1 MMKMKLIA
9 KKMKAIQIITPEN
22 IQIVDRPLP
31 VAGKGEVLLK
41 INFVGFCGSDL
52 STFLGKNTMVEYP
65 RVPGHEIS
73 AVIKSIGEEV
83 PSNFKTGQA
92 VTVVP
97 YTNCG
102 QCSSCRK
109 GRFNA
114 CRYNQTLGVQ
124 RDGAMQEFIT
134 VPWQKLISDDQLSAK
149 ELAMVEPLTVG
160 FHAVDRGRV
169 TDIDTVMI
177 FGCGMIGSGAIIR
190 AALRGATV
198 IAVDVDDQKLDL
210 ARKIGATFVINSKTT
225 DLHEALLK
233 ITNGHGPDV
242 IIEAAG
248 NPITYQSALE
258 EAAFAARVVC
268 IGYAKNDVSFATK
281 LWVQKEIDILGSR
294 NATPSDFEAV
304 INYLKQ
310 GIFPLDEMI
319 TRIIEPEDAA
329 KAVALWTANPGQV
342 MKILVQ
348 F

>member
-1 MMKMKLIA
+1 MKS
-9 KKMKAIQIITPEN
+9 IQIITPGD
-22 IQIVDRPLP
+22 IQITERTVP
-31 VAGKGEVLLK
+31 VAGKSDVLLK
-41 INFVGFCGSDL
+41 INYVGFCGSDL
-52 STFLGKNTMVEYP
+52 STYLGKNPMVSYP

-73 AVIKSIGEEV
+73 ATIVSFGEEV
-83 PSNFKTGQA
+83 PANFHVGQA

-124 RDGAMQEFIT
+124 RDGAMQEYIA

-160 FHAVDRGRV
+160 FHAIDRGRV
-169 TDIDTVMI
+169 TDIDTVMV

-190 AALRGATV
+190 AKLRGAKV
-198 IAVDVDDQKLDL
+198 IAVDIDEQKLKL
-210 ARKIGATFVINSKTT
+210 AQKIGADYCINSSTMN
-225 DLHEALLK
+225 LHESLQQ
-233 ITNGHGPDV
+233 ITGGHGPDV
-242 IIEAAG
+242 VIEAAG
-248 NPITYQSALE
+248 NPFTYQAALE

-294 NATPSDFEAV
+294 NANPSDFQAV
-304 INYLKQ
+304 IDYLKK
-310 GIFPLDEMI
+310 GDFPLDEMI
-319 TRIIEPEDAA
+319 TRIIRPEEAA
-329 KAVALWTANPGQV
+329 AVVAEWAANPGQV
-342 MKILVQ
+342 MKILVE

>member
-1 MMKMKLIA
+1 
-9 KKMKAIQIITPEN
+9 MKAIQINKPGTIQLVERPE
-22 IQIVDRPLP
+22 P
-31 VAGKGEVLLK
+31 VPAKGEVKLK
-41 INFVGFCGSDL
+41 INYVGFCGSDL
-52 STFLGKNTMVEYP
+52 STFMGKNPMVDYP

-73 AVIKSIGEEV
+73 AVIVSAGEEV
-83 PSNFKTGQA
+83 PSHFLPGQA

-109 GRFNA
+109 GRVNA

-124 RDGAMQEFIT
+124 RDGAMQEFIC
-134 VPWQKLISDDQLSAK
+134 VPWQKLIANDQLSPK

-169 TDIDTVMI
+169 TDIDTVLV

-190 AALRGATV
+190 AVLRGAMV
-198 IAVDVDDQKLDL
+198 IAVDIDDQKLAL
-210 ARKIGATFVINSKTT
+210 ARKIGAHHCINSQTT
-225 DLHEALLK
+225 NLHEALQE
-233 ITNGHGPDV
+233 ITGGHGPDV
-242 IIEAAG
+242 VIEAAG
-248 NPITYQSALE
+248 NPFTYQAALE

-304 INYLKQ
+304 ISYLKQ
-310 GIFPLDEMI
+310 GSFPLDEMI
-319 TRIIEPEDAA
+319 TRVIQPEEAA
-329 KAVALWTANPGQV
+329 GVVAEWAANPGEV

>member
-1 MMKMKLIA
+1 
-9 KKMKAIQIITPEN
+9 MKAIQIITPES
-22 IQIVDRPLP
+22 IQVVDRPVP
-31 VAGKGEVLLK
+31 IAGKGEVLLK
-41 INFVGFCGSDL
+41 INYVGFCGSDL
-52 STFLGKNTMVEYP
+52 STFLGKNPMVYYP

-73 AVIKSIGEEV
+73 AIVQSVGEDV
-83 PSNFKTGQA
+83 PDNILSGQA

-134 VPWQKLISDDQLSAK
+134 VPWQKLIADNQLSAK

-160 FHAVDRGRV
+160 FHAIDRGRV
-169 TDIDTVMI
+169 TDTDTVMV
-177 FGCGMIGSGAIIR
+177 FGCGMIGSGAVIR
-190 AALRGATV
+190 AALRGAKV
-198 IAVDVDDQKLDL
+198 IAVDIDDQKLDL
-210 ARKIGATFVINSKTT
+210 ARKVGAHYCINSASTN
-225 DLHEALLK
+225 LHEALQE
-233 ITNGHGPDV
+233 ITGGHGPDV

-248 NPITYQSALE
+248 NPITYQAALE
-258 EAAFAARVVC
+258 EVAFAGRVVC
-268 IGYAKNDVSFATK
+268 IGYAKNEVSFATK
-281 LWVQKEIDILGSR
+281 WWVQKEIDLLGSR

-304 INYLKQ
+304 IQYLKK
-310 GIFPLDEMI
+310 GTFPLDEMI
-319 TRIIEPEDAA
+319 TRVIQPEEAA
-329 KAVALWTANPGQV
+329 DAVAQWAANPGQV

>member
-1 MMKMKLIA
+1 
-9 KKMKAIQIITPEN
+9 MKAIRIITPEN
-22 IQIVDRPLP
+22 IQVVDLPAP

-41 INFVGFCGSDL
+41 INYVGFCGSDL
-52 STFLGKNTMVEYP
+52 STYLGMNTMAEYP

-73 AVIKSIGEEV
+73 ATIQSLGEEV
-83 PSNFKTGQA
+83 PLNFKAGQA

-134 VPWQKLISDDQLSAK
+134 VPWQKLISDDHLSAK

-160 FHAVDRGRV
+160 FHAIDRGRV
-169 TDIDTVMI
+169 TDVDTVMI

-198 IAVDVDDQKLDL
+198 IAVDIDAQKLEL
-210 ARKIGATFVINSKTT
+210 AEKIGATHIINSKTSN
-225 DLHEALLK
+225 LHDALQK
-233 ITNGHGPDV
+233 ITNGHGPDL

-248 NPITYQSALE
+248 NPTTYQSAFD

-268 IGYAKNDVSFATK
+268 IGYAKNDVSFATR

-304 INYLKQ
+304 INYLKKRT
-310 GIFPLDEMI
+310 FPLDEMI

-329 KAVALWTANPGQV
+329 AAVASWIAKPGQV
-342 MKILVQ
+342 MKILVR

>member
-1 MMKMKLIA
+1 
-9 KKMKAIQIITPEN
+9 MKAIQIITPEN
-22 IQIVDRPLP
+22 IQVVDRPTP
-31 VAGKGEVLLK
+31 IAGKGEVLLK
-41 INFVGFCGSDL
+41 INIVGFCGSDL
-52 STFLGKNTMVEYP
+52 STYLGKNPMVDYP

-73 AVIKSIGEEV
+73 AIIKAVGEEV
-83 PSNFKTGQA
+83 PANFKPGLA

-102 QCSSCRK
+102 QCSSCRR

-124 RDGAMQEFIT
+124 RDGAMQEFIS
-134 VPWQKLISDDQLSAK
+134 VPWQKLIIDNQLSAK

-190 AALRGATV
+190 AALRGAKV
-198 IAVDVDDQKLDL
+198 IAVDIDDQKLAL
-210 ARKIGATFVINSKTT
+210 ARKIGASYCINSKTT
-225 DLHEALLK
+225 NLHEALQE
-233 ITNGHGPDV
+233 ITDGHGPDI

-248 NPITYQSALE
+248 NPITYQAALE

-310 GIFPLDEMI
+310 GSFPLDDMI
-319 TRIIEPEDAA
+319 TRVIQPEEAA
-329 KAVALWTANPGQV
+329 DAVAAWAANPGQV

>member
-1 MMKMKLIA
+1 
-9 KKMKAIQIITPEN
+9 MKAIQINKPET
-22 IQIVDRPLP
+22 IQLVDRPEP
-31 VAGKGEVLLK
+31 VAAKGEVKLK
-41 INFVGFCGSDL
+41 INYVGFCGSDL
-52 STFLGKNTMVEYP
+52 STYMGKNPMVDYP
-65 RVPGHEIS
+65 RIPGHEIS
-73 AVIKSIGEEV
+73 AVIVSVGEEV
-83 PSNFKTGQA
+83 PANIKTGQA

-124 RDGAMQEFIT
+124 RDGAMQEFIC
-134 VPWQKLISDDQLSAK
+134 VPWQKLIVNDQLSAK

-160 FHAVDRGRV
+160 FHAVDRGRI
-169 TDIDTVMI
+169 TDIDTVLV

-190 AALRGATV
+190 AALRGAKV
-198 IAVDVDDQKLDL
+198 IAVDIDDQKLDL
-210 ARKIGATFVINSKTT
+210 ARKIGAHHCINSKTSN
-225 DLHEALLK
+225 LHETLQE
-233 ITNGHGPDV
+233 ITGGYGPDV

-248 NPITYQSALE
+248 NPFTYQAALE

-304 INYLKQ
+304 ISYLSQ
-310 GIFPLDEMI
+310 RSFPLDEMI
-319 TRIIEPEDAA
+319 TRIIQPEEAA
-329 KAVALWTANPGQV
+329 DTVAAWAANPGQV
-342 MKILVQ
+342 MKILVA

>member
-1 MMKMKLIA
+1 
-9 KKMKAIQIITPEN
+9 MKAIQIITPEN
-22 IQIVDRPLP
+22 IQIVDRPAP
-31 VAGKGEVLLK
+31 IARKGEVLLK
-41 INFVGFCGSDL
+41 INYVGFCGSDL
-52 STFLGKNTMVEYP
+52 STFLGKNPMVEYP

-73 AVIKSIGEEV
+73 ATIKSIGEEV
-83 PSNFKTGQA
+83 LSNFKVGQA

-134 VPWQKLISDDQLSAK
+134 VPWQKLIIDDKLSAK

-160 FHAVDRGRV
+160 FHAIDRGRV

-177 FGCGMIGSGAIIR
+177 FGCGMIGSGAIIC

-198 IAVDVDDQKLDL
+198 IAVDIDDQKLEL
-210 ARKIGATFVINSKTT
+210 AHKIGATHVINSKTT
-225 DLHEALLK
+225 NLHEVLLE

-248 NPITYQSALE
+248 NPFTYQSALE

-304 INYLKQ
+304 INYLKK
-310 GIFPLDEMI
+310 GTFPLDEMI
-319 TRIIEPEDAA
+319 TSIIEPEDSAA
-329 KAVALWTANPGQV
+329 AVASWAANPGQV
-342 MKILVQ
+342 MKILVH

>member
-1 MMKMKLIA
+1 
-9 KKMKAIQIITPEN
+9 MKAIQIITPN
-22 IQIVDRPLP
+22 DIKIVDRPMP
-31 VAGKGEVLLK
+31 IAGKGEVLLK
-41 INFVGFCGSDL
+41 IAYVGFCGSDL
-52 STFLGKNTMVEYP
+52 STFLGKNPMVDYP

-73 AVIKSIGEEV
+73 AVIASVGEEV
-83 PSNFKTGQA
+83 PVNFNVGQA

-109 GRFNA
+109 GRYNA

-134 VPWQKLISDDQLSAK
+134 VSWQKLITDDQLTAK

-169 TDIDTVMI
+169 TDTDIVMI

-198 IAVDVDDQKLDL
+198 IAVDIDDQKLEL
-210 ARKIGATFVINSKTT
+210 ALRIGATHIINSKTT
-225 DLHEALLK
+225 NLHEALVK

-258 EAAFAARVVC
+258 EACFAARVVC

-304 INYLKQ
+304 INYLKK
-310 GIFPLDEMI
+310 GKFPIEEMV
-319 TRIIEPEDAA
+319 TSIIQPEDAA
-329 KAVALWTANPGQV
+329 LTVASWAANPGQV

>member
-1 MMKMKLIA
+1 
-9 KKMKAIQIITPEN
+9 MKAIQIITSEH
-22 IQIVDRPLP
+22 IHLVDRPVP
-31 VAGKGEVLLK
+31 IASKGEVLLR
-41 INFVGFCGSDL
+41 INYVGFCGSDL
-52 STFLGKNTMVEYP
+52 STFLGKNPMVDYP

-73 AVIKSIGEEV
+73 GVIVSLGEEV
-83 PSNFKTGQA
+83 PVNIQPGQA

-134 VPWQKLISDDQLSAK
+134 VPWQKLIINDQLSAR

-160 FHAVDRGRV
+160 FHAVDRGQV
-169 TDIDTVMI
+169 TDIDTVMV

-190 AALRGATV
+190 AALRGAKV
-198 IAVDVDDQKLDL
+198 IAVDIDDQKLEL
-210 ARKIGATFVINSKTT
+210 ARKIGASHCINSKTT
-225 DLHEALLK
+225 NLHDALQE
-233 ITNGHGPDV
+233 ITGGHGPDV

-248 NPITYQSALE
+248 NPFTYQAALE

-304 INYLKQ
+304 ISYLKQ
-310 GIFPLDEMI
+310 GTFPLDEMI
-319 TRIIEPEDAA
+319 TRVIQPEEAA
-329 KAVALWTANPGQV
+329 GAVAEWAANPGQV